1 MRPAGARTS
10 APTWRSR
17 SLHYTDRSLQA
28 RFVGSAD
35 WRKVVTM
42 ATTPGMRSI
51 GWRWIAAI
59 WLTGGLF
66 DATQTVGI
74 MRAEGRHHA
83 WLPLFGIEFLSW
95 LPWALVTPVVI
106 YLARRYPL
114 VGDRGLRNIRIH
126 LPMFAAIC
134 AIAEAWSAM
143 F

>member
-1 MRPAGARTS
+1 
-10 APTWRSR
+10 
-17 SLHYTDRSLQA
+17 
-28 RFVGSAD
+28 
-35 WRKVVTM
+35 
-42 ATTPGMRSI
+42 MRSI